1 MTRRLP
7 VVTPPAS
14 PPWAGGM
21 PAALAIL
28 ERAAERGARV
38 SEIAAERGVTANSI
52 ASTMRRLERFG
63 HAVRRGLTYHDQRWY
78 LREHAPPPSATR
90 PPKLEPLAVINGRAA
105 RTTTIAKARLTLD
118 PRAPAIVPR
127 GVKITRC
134 PSAPD
139 TRYTA
144 DPRIAG
150 RGAITEDWVRRREQR

>member
-90 PPKLEPLAVINGRAA
+90 PPTIKPLAVINDRAA
-105 RTTTIAKARLTLD
+105 RTTTVAKSRLALD
-118 PRAPAIVPR
+118 PSAPAVVPS

-134 PSAPD
+134 PSAED
-139 TRYTA
+139 MRYRA
-144 DPRIAG
+144 DPAVAG
-150 RGAITEDWVRRREQR
+150 RGAITADWMLRRQQR